1 MIRTI
6 IGVVV
11 GYITLALLIIVL
23 MILAYVLMGADFAFK
38 SGSFDPSVFWIIVSF
53 IIGIVSAL
61 LGGYVCVA
69 IAKNKNAALW
79 LAGLV
84 LVLGY
89 ASAAFNITSSDSTSD
104 KVRQSDV
111 SMEAAMQQLKQPV
124 WIELL
129 IPIIGAAG
137 VILGGRIKE
146 LGHD

>member
-11 GYITLALLIIVL
+11 GYISLAVLVIVL
-23 MILAYVLMGADFAFK
+23 MILAYVVMGADFAFK
-38 SGSFDPSVFWIIVSF
+38 SGSFEPSVLRIIMSF
-53 IIGIVSAL
+53 IIGIVAAL
-61 LGGYVCVA
+61 AGGNVCVA
-69 IAKNKNAALW
+69 IAKNKKAALW

-89 ASAAFNITSSDSTSD
+89 ASAAFNITSSDSTSER
-104 KVRQSDV
+104 VRQSDV

-129 IPIIGAAG
+129 IPIIGAVG
-137 VILGGRIKE
+137 VVLGGRIKN
-146 LGHD
+146 